1 MSAVTM
7 KHDYRNDA
15 MNFIA
20 NQAAA
25 AKKAISIYLS
35 EIIKFIDDCGGL
47 IHEGNFNMFTRT
59 NPNGERVVY
68 FYSSWNP
75 YNEEDEKQFN
85 EAIELYSED
94 GWECLE
100 DIANWADVAK
110 DYRDRFV
117 SERDKDKKGLTADEI
132 LDFVA
137 SLACSQGFYGRLLEQ
152 LREHPEALQH
162 LVDKKFTDTLDL
174 VMYVECG

>member
-1 MSAVTM
+1 MSAVTL

-25 AKKAISIYLS
+25 AKKAVNFYLS

-47 IHEGNFNMFTRT
+47 IHEGNFNIFTRT

-68 FYSSWNP
+68 FYGSWQP
-75 YNEEDEKQFN
+75 YNAEIKKHFN
-85 EAIELYSED
+85 ESVELYGED
-94 GWECLE
+94 GWENLE
-100 DIANWADVAK
+100 DIANWADIAK

-117 SERDKDKKGLTADEI
+117 AERDKDKVGMSADEI
-132 LDFVA
+132 LDAVA
-137 SLACSQGFYGRLLEQ
+137 SLACSQGSYGRLLME
-152 LREHPEALQH
+152 LRTNPDALQV
-162 LVDKKFTDTLDL
+162 LVDQKFKDTLDMIL
-174 VMYVECG
+174 YLEEA